1 MPSVS
6 GIREIGIATKK
17 AYLKRVELIDK
28 LYRLKPNV
36 KSFILSPEGG
46 IVRLSG
52 VPTEVSFPPRLP
64 DVDPLSTL

>member
-6 GIREIGIATKK
+6 GIKEIGIATKK

-36 KSFILSPEGG
+36 KSFADQRGG

-52 VPTEVSFPPRLP
+52 VPTEISFPARLP
-64 DVDPLSTL
+64 DDDPLSTL